1 MRNIRIR
8 LAYDGTNYCGWQ
20 MQSNGMSIQA
30 IVEKAILDFTGTS
43 SSVIAAGRTDAGVH
57 AIGQVA
63 HFHTQS
69 QIPLSKFRAG
79 LQSYLPRDIVVLAAD
94 EVSPHF
100 HARYQ
105 AIRKRYRY
113 VIDNSLRPLPFLD
126 KYAYRQRGELDVAA
140 MHAAGQVLVG
150 EHDFRC
156 FESRWPNRPTSV
168 RTIEELTVKRTTG
181 WPIWSEMG
189 SCPATTDDPTGSF
202 ITLDVVADGF
212 LYNMVRSITGTLL
225 EVGRGKW
232 SASDVKRILTAQD
245 RALAG
250 ATVPSQ
256 GLYLVHV
263 DYGPESL
270 GNDERTDL
278 GD

>member
-113 VIDNSLRPLPFLD
+113 VIDNSLRPC
-126 KYAYRQRGELDVAA
+126 RSSTN
-140 MHAAGQVLVG
+140 M
-150 EHDFRC
+150 
-156 FESRWPNRPTSV
+156 
-168 RTIEELTVKRTTG
+168 
-181 WPIWSEMG
+181 
-189 SCPATTDDPTGSF
+189 PTGNEESWMSRQC
-202 ITLDVVADGF
+202 TRQDKCWWA
-212 LYNMVRSITGTLL
+212 NMTF
-225 EVGRGKW
+225 
-232 SASDVKRILTAQD
+232 
-245 RALAG
+245 
-250 ATVPSQ
+250 
-256 GLYLVHV
+256 
-263 DYGPESL
+263 
-270 GNDERTDL
+270 
-278 GD
+278 